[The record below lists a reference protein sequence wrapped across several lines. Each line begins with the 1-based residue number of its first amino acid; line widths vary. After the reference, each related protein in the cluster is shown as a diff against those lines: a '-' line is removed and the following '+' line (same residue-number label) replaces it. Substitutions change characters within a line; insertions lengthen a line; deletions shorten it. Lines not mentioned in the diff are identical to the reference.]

1 MTASSAAARAAAA
14 RAIDGVRRHGRSLDD
29 SLAQATSDL
38 TESARPLAAA
48 LAYGALRYYRQL
60 DGLLDQ
66 LLDRPLPK
74 RESLVHALLMAALL
88 DRWQHDTPAHAAVA
102 EAVNA
107 CVALGKS
114 RLKGLVNA
122 VLRRFGRERETL
134 IAALSDSRSVR
145 HNYPDWFVEV
155 VAADWPDDAD
165 DVLAAGNARAPMWL
179 RVNLDRTTRE
189 AYTAELEALGLE
201 SSPSPDCPS
210 ALQLHAPV
218 PVTRLPGFDAGAVSV
233 QDVAAQAV
241 AAAVDVAPGMRVLD
255 ACAAPGGKT
264 GHLLE
269 CAGGALDLV
278 ALDSDA
284 DRLARVRETLDR
296 LDYVAQCVAA
306 DAGRPDDWWDG
317 KPFDRILI
325 DAPCSG
331 SGVVRRHPDIKVL
344 RRRDDLEAFARRQSD
359 LLQGLW
365 PLLAPGGCLVY
376 ATCSIFRIEN
386 HNVVSAFCDKQAGV
400 RGNNEL
406 RVGNING
413 VMRTES
419 LGLQRLP
426 GGDDGDGFFF
436 SILHKDGG

>member
-1 MTASSAAARAAAA
+1 MTTSSAAARAAAA
-14 RAIDGVRRHGRSLDD
+14 RAIDGVRRHGRSLDE
-29 SLAQATSDL
+29 SLAAAASDL
-38 TESARPLAAA
+38 PESARPLAAA
-48 LAYGALRYYRQL
+48 LAYGALRHYRQL
-60 DGLLDQ
+60 DALLDQ
-66 LLDRPLPK
+66 LLDRPLPR

-107 CVALGKS
+107 CVALGKP

-122 VLRRFGRERETL
+122 LLRRFGREREAL
-134 IAALSDSRSVR
+134 LSALSEARPVR
-145 HNYPDWFVEV
+145 HNYPDWFVDV
-155 VAADWPDDAD
+155 VAADWPDDVD
-165 DVLAAGNARAPMWL
+165 EVLAAGNARAPMWL

-189 AYTAELEALGLE
+189 AYAAQLDALGLE
-201 SSPSPDCPS
+201 ATPSPDCPS
-210 ALQLHAPV
+210 ALRLHAPV
-218 PVTRLPGFDAGAVSV
+218 PVARLPGFDAGAVSV

-269 CAGGALDLV
+269 CAGGSLDLV
-278 ALDSDA
+278 ALDSDPG
-284 DRLARVRETLDR
+284 RLERVGETLER
-296 LDYVAQCVAA
+296 LGYRAQCVAA
-306 DAGRPDDWWDG
+306 DAGQPDDWWDG
-317 KPFDRILI
+317 QPFDRILI

-331 SGVVRRHPDIKVL
+331 SGVVRRHPDIKLL
-344 RRRDDLEAFARRQSD
+344 RRRDDLDAFARRQSN

-386 HNVVSAFCDKQAGV
+386 HDVVSAFCDRQGGV
-400 RGNNEL
+400 RRNNEL

-413 VMRTES
+413 VMRTEP

-426 GGDDGDGFFF
+426 GVDDGDGFFF
-436 SILHKDGG
+436 SILHRDGG

>member
-1 MTASSAAARAAAA
+1 MTTHSAAARAAAA

-29 SLAQATSDL
+29 SLAQATSGL
-38 TESARPLAAA
+38 PESARPFAAA
-48 LAYGALRYYRQL
+48 LAYGALRHYRQL

-88 DRWQHDTPAHAAVA
+88 DRWQHDTAAHAAVA

-122 VLRRFGRERETL
+122 VLRRFGREREAL
-134 IAALSDSRSVR
+134 IAALSGARPVR
-145 HNYPDWFVEV
+145 HNYPDWFVDV
-155 VAADWPDDAD
+155 VAADWPNDAD
-165 DVLAAGNARAPMWL
+165 NVLAAGNARAPMWL

-189 AYTAELEALGLE
+189 VYTAELEALGLE
-201 SSPSPDCPS
+201 SSPSADCPS
-210 ALQLHAPV
+210 ALRLHTPV
-218 PVTRLPGFDAGAVSV
+218 PVTRLPGFDTGAVSV

-241 AAAVDVAPGMRVLD
+241 VAAIDVAPGMRVLD

-269 CAGGALDLV
+269 RAGGALDLV
-278 ALDSDA
+278 AIDSDP
-284 DRLARVRETLDR
+284 DRLARVDETLDR
-296 LDYVAQCVAA
+296 LSYRAQCVAA
-306 DAGRPDDWWDG
+306 DAGQPADWWDG
-317 KPFDRILI
+317 KPFDRILV

-331 SGVVRRHPDIKVL
+331 SGVVRRHPDIKLL
-344 RRRDDLEAFARRQSD
+344 RRRDDLEAFAQRQSD

-376 ATCSIFRIEN
+376 ATCSVFRIEN
-386 HNVVSAFCDKQAGV
+386 HDVVSAFCDKQAGV
-400 RGNNEL
+400 RRNNEL
-406 RVGNING
+406 RIGNING